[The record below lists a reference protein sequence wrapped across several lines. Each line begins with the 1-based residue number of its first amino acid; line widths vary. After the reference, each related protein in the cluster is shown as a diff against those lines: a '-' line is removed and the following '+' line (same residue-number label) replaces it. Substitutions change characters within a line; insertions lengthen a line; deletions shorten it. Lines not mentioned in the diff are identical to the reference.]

1 LQNIPLQV
9 VTAIKETAE
18 VAANKIDEET
28 GEVGCIEGIETE
40 RKLDLAKLLLE
51 KGLAELA
58 VQPTDFPTADLSFID
73 NRQADVRIIGT
84 DGTAIYVR
92 PTAFDDLYE
101 TLRMA
106 LTEVVVSPAELGA
119 MTGLVR
125 YNGEY
130 KRARVLVQEV
140 KAMER
145 ASGGDEFEERA
156 GGSLSCSYKVVKLET
171 ITIRRYFLVDEGKV
185 LEEEE
190 ALSEIGQLQVVN
202 ISGMRF

>member
-1 LQNIPLQV
+1 MLQKNILLQNIPLQV

-28 GEVGCIEGIETE
+28 GEVGCIERIETE

-101 TLRMA
+101 ILRM
-106 LTEVVVSPAELGA
+106 VG
-119 MTGLVR
+119 
-125 YNGEY
+125 
-130 KRARVLVQEV
+130 
-140 KAMER
+140 
-145 ASGGDEFEERA
+145 
-156 GGSLSCSYKVVKLET
+156 
-171 ITIRRYFLVDEGKV
+171 FLIVDEACLFVSYWYWYHIICIILNSIHPINSCLCTKRFFHRH
-185 LEEEE
+185 
-190 ALSEIGQLQVVN
+190 LQ
-202 ISGMRF
+202 